1 MKILIVEDDKEIQNL
16 IGYFFWEEGFEVS
29 FSCDGMEGLKKIK
42 NENFD
47 LLVLD
52 LMLPNLDGEAITKL
66 VRDMPEIYGTPKII
80 MVTAKTEIEDVLT
93 GLKVGADD
101 YLKKP
106 FDPRELVAR
115 GKKLIENNINE
126 EVKGKNKIKNR
137 KYTFHNLVIDED
149 IFSVRIDGEEVEFS
163 KKEFYLLLMLVINVG
178 IVISREKIL
187 DMVWDSN
194 YSVGDRTV
202 DVYIGK
208 IREKMGELGNYIKTI
223 KGVGYKLNAKRE

>member
-1 MKILIVEDDKEIQNL
+1 MKILVVEDDKEIQSL
-16 IGYFFWEEGFEVS
+16 IGYFFSEEGFEVS
-29 FSCDGMEGLKKIK
+29 LACDGMEGLKKIK

-52 LMLPNLDGEAITKL
+52 RMLPNLDGEAITKL

-115 GKKLIENNINE
+115 GKKLIEKNMRE
-126 EVKGKNKIKNR
+126 EAKGKIKVKNKKKI
-137 KYTFHNLVIDED
+137 FHNLVIDED
-149 IFSVRIDGEEVEFS
+149 IFSVKIDGEEVEFS

-178 IVISREKIL
+178 IVITREKIL
-187 DMVWDSN
+187 DTVWETN
-194 YSVGDRTV
+194 YSIGDRTV

-208 IREKMGELGNYIKTI
+208 IREKIGELGSCIRTI
-223 KGVGYKLNAKRE
+223 KGVGYKLDAKRE

>member
-16 IGYFFWEEGFEVS
+16 IGYFFSEEGFEVS

-66 VRDMPEIYGTPKII
+66 VRDMPEIYETPKII

-126 EVKGKNKIKNR
+126 EVKGKNKMKNR
-137 KYTFHNLVIDED
+137 KYIFHNLVIDED
-149 IFSVRIDGEEVEFS
+149 IFSVRIDDEEVEFS

-187 DMVWDSN
+187 DMVWESN

-208 IREKMGELGNYIKTI
+208 IREKMGELGNCIKTI